1 MRLLVTAIDGQFAPV
16 SEGRS
21 DTRAASSRDRSY
33 GHAQASGNIADNLE
47 DIVRQD
53 KAYVSIPTLMDDFF
67 FQLQRVII

>member
-33 GHAQASGNIADNLE
+33 GHTQASGNIADNLE
-47 DIVRQD
+47 DIVRH
-53 KAYVSIPTLMDDFF
+53 KACVSIPTLMDDFF